1 MTKRVVVVGA
11 GIGGKLAARGIKN
24 KFPEFDVFLVGPED
38 CNERPG
44 LFYFNRKIPGICEKK
59 VEVTYGLVGEGTM
72 KDYQIKSR
80 GYFDRRMVNSSFKNI
95 GKTVEGYLVNREIS
109 FEDINRIVGEVSF
122 IDLEQRFLYIQ
133 KSLRLDFDY
142 VIVTVPLKVLLK
154 IMSHENLDGVNL
166 DDIVKEFKCAPVY
179 QKVAGFQK
187 VSDNHIDSIKVFYD
201 LSSSGF
207 YRHSSYYHGD
217 CITRMVS
224 ESIHEFEEYDL
235 ISYPGKIT
243 PSIRLTEIVNTIE
256 ERFDCIKICGRY
268 ARWSY
273 HYLVDQT
280 YFDSISFIE
289 SKTKSA

>member
-24 KFPEFDVFLVGPED
+24 KFPEFEVFLVGPED

-44 LFYFNRKIPGICEKK
+44 LFYFNHEIPGICEKK
-59 VEVTYGLVGEGTM
+59 IEVTYGLVGKGTM

-80 GYFDRRMVNSSFKNI
+80 GYFDSRMVNSSFKNI
-95 GKTVEGYLVNREIS
+95 GKTVEGYLVNREIN
-109 FEDINRIVGEVSF
+109 FEDINRVVGEVSL
-122 IDLEQRFLYIQ
+122 IDLDQKFLYIQ
-133 KSLRLDFDY
+133 DSLRLKFDY

-154 IMSHENLDGVNL
+154 IVKSEDPLGINF
-166 DDIVKEFKCAPVY
+166 DDINKEFKCTPVY
-179 QKVAGFQK
+179 QKIAGFQK
-187 VSDNHIDSIKVFYD
+187 VSDNHVDSIKVFYD

-217 CITRMVS
+217 RITRMVS
-224 ESIHEFEEYDL
+224 ESILEFEEYDL

-243 PSIRLTEIVNTIE
+243 PSHRLTEIVNTIE
-256 ERFDCIKICGRY
+256 KKFDCIKICGRY
-268 ARWSY
+268 ARWDY

-280 YFDSISFIE
+280 YFDSVSFIE
-289 SKTKSA
+289 SKTKSD